1 MARFISL
8 FDQESFLMIVSFCIF
23 ILLFLFIV
31 CYNQI
36 VANICDFL
44 HFKRRGP
51 PTGGENVFDYVVSD
65 GNGVYIGKDQKNK
78 PMYTTDVKQA
88 IIFGSSTKAWNFVAN
103 LSRNFETSKLIVQ
116 QVGTGLDGANQTAE
130 IEAAT
135 ENELAESAGLSAP
148 IQFGN
153 IDSQYMID
161 LKANVRIMQDVFSKA
176 RAEYTAQNEEQRR
189 LENQLLD
196 LEHAAELKPNMSAV
210 DGYKLY
216 TQIRDVRRKRRE
228 CKDAK
233 AILEM
238 VLNSSLKDWE
248 DGKVGL
254 LLDSLDHRSYIPRD
268 MPELFE

>member
-1 MARFISL
+1 MLAILRF
-8 FDQESFLMIVSFCIF
+8 
-23 ILLFLFIV
+23 
-31 CYNQI
+31 
-36 VANICDFL
+36 
-44 HFKRRGP
+44 RRHRP
-51 PTGGENVFDYVVSD
+51 PTGGENVFYYVIS
-65 GNGVYIGKDQKNK
+65 NGSGSFIGKDAKDR
-78 PMYTTDVKQA
+78 PAYTDEIGQA
-88 IIFGSSTKAWNFVAN
+88 ITFASSTRAWNFIAH
-103 LSRNFETSKLIVQ
+103 LSKNFETGKLCVQ
-116 QVGTGLDGANQTAE
+116 KVGTGLNGANQTDE
-130 IEAAT
+130 IAAPA
-135 ENELAESAGLSAP
+135 ENEPADGAGSSASL
-148 IQFGN
+148 QFEN
-153 IDSQYMID
+153 IDSPYMVD
-161 LKANVRIMQDVFSKA
+161 LKASVRIMQEVFSKA
-176 RAEYTAQNEEQRR
+176 RTEYTAQNEEQRR

-254 LLDSLDHRSYIPRD
+254 LLDSLDHRTYIPRD

>member
-1 MARFISL
+1 
-8 FDQESFLMIVSFCIF
+8 
-23 ILLFLFIV
+23 
-31 CYNQI
+31 
-36 VANICDFL
+36 
-44 HFKRRGP
+44 
-51 PTGGENVFDYVVSD
+51 
-65 GNGVYIGKDQKNK
+65 
-78 PMYTTDVKQA
+78 
-88 IIFGSSTKAWNFVAN
+88 
-103 LSRNFETSKLIVQ
+103 
-116 QVGTGLDGANQTAE
+116 VGTGLNGANQTDE
-130 IEAAT
+130 IAAPA
-135 ENELAESAGLSAP
+135 ENEPADGAGSSASL
-148 IQFGN
+148 QFEN
-153 IDSQYMID
+153 IDSPYMVD
-161 LKANVRIMQDVFSKA
+161 LKASVRIMQEVFSKA
-176 RAEYTAQNEEQRR
+176 RTEYTAQNEEQRR

-254 LLDSLDHRSYIPRD
+254 LLDSLDHRTYIPRD